1 MSTLTTPQDGEA
13 HNREVMPSWQL
24 NYGADDYVDYTWHT
38 PTVRLIIGRPKLEQ
52 PEGGYQY
59 PEWVWNALGGFAPA
73 IDPTIFSAA
82 RCVGA
87 TIIDLLTDPEGLARA
102 KAEFEMRTGGG
113 IGGTK
118 WVKPLLPADF
128 AAPIHYRW
136 PEYVTTVRGTEW
148 WIPERA

>member
-1 MSTLTTPQDGEA
+1 
-13 HNREVMPSWQL
+13 
-24 NYGADDYVDYTWHT
+24 
-38 PTVRLIIGRPKLEQ
+38 
-52 PEGGYQY
+52 
-59 PEWVWNALGGFAPA
+59 
-73 IDPTIFSAA
+73 
-82 RCVGA
+82 
-87 TIIDLLTDPEGLARA
+87 
-102 KAEFEMRTGGG
+102 MRTGGG